1 MRLTD
6 ALFYWLQLRLLADA
20 RPGDQAARDSL
31 AWFAQILTEDHR
43 LTAFDVSAMEESKVY
58 VTYTVRDEEPRTVW
72 FDREAAEQLMRD
84 LQDGR

>member
-20 RPGDQAARDSL
+20 RPGDTAAKESL
-31 AWFAQILTEDHR
+31 DWFARVLAEDHG
-43 LTAFDVSAMEESKVY
+43 LTSFEITSMDDDKIHM
-58 VTYTVRDEEPRTVW
+58 TYTVREEAPRTVW

-84 LQDGR
+84 LNPE